1 MLSLFSHVQLFV
13 TPWTIAC
20 QAPLSMGFSGQEYW
34 SGLSCPP
41 PGDLPDPGMEPMS
54 LCVSCIGRWVLYH
67 ECQLGSPVGARPV
80 QKNPLKRIQMSN
92 SERSFNLNDCSRDG
106 KMYMDFIYV
115 SHTVKNLLQ
124 CRRHRFNPWAGKMLW
139 RIERL
144 PTPVFLPGE
153 FKGQRNLVGH
163 SPWGHKEPST
173 TE

>member
-124 CRRHRFNPWAGKMLW
+124 CRRHRFNPWAEKMLW